1 MDYGALEDSFAKQ
14 DIESLITRFDIKRV
28 VETGSYYGWS
38 TKVFAS
44 LVESVDSI
52 EIEPNYL
59 EEAKKHLEGITN
71 VNLHLGDSVAVMN
84 EIVSENEKN
93 ILFFLDAHW
102 QEHWPILNEL
112 GVIKNKKLKPVI
124 CIHDFFVPGGTKLR
138 QTNGRI
144 VSKHYFDGSKFGYD
158 EFNSVALD
166 FKYIENSLK
175 EIYGEDFNYHY
186 NTNTDK
192 VDSGLIYIY
201 PSNND

>member
-14 DIESLITRFDIKRV
+14 DIESLITRFGIKRV

-112 GVIKNKKLKPVI
+112 EVIKNKKLKPVI

-138 QTNGRI
+138 QKNGRI

>member
-14 DIESLITRFDIKRV
+14 DIESLITRFGIKRV

-52 EIEPNYL
+52 EIEPNYI

-71 VNLHLGDSVAVMN
+71 VNLHLGDSVTVMN

-112 GVIKNKKLKPVI
+112 EVIKNKKLKPVI

-138 QTNGRI
+138 QKNGRI

>member
-14 DIESLITRFDIKRV
+14 DIESLITRFGIKRV

-71 VNLHLGDSVAVMN
+71 VNLHLGDSVTVMN

-112 GVIKNKKLKPVI
+112 EVIKNKKLKPVI

-138 QTNGRI
+138 QKNGRI